1 MDTTLT
7 VIMENVQFPVVGEVE
22 TTTTTTM
29 AERKG
34 AHVKSLLVLN
44 TKIVSAVLQV
54 SFVIGGFI
62 QKRGKDVGK
71 VLQ

>member
-1 MDTTLT
+1 MDTTLI

-44 TKIVSAVLQV
+44 LKI
-54 SFVIGGFI
+54 
-62 QKRGKDVGK
+62 
-71 VLQ
+71 